1 MKLLRYGP
9 KGKEK
14 PALLDDNG
22 RLRDFSDKLN
32 DLAGSNL
39 DPDRL
44 AGLSNIDTSTLPLV
58 QGTVRIG
65 TPVAGVGKIVAIGLN
80 YADHAAEAG
89 MAVPEEPVIFTKA
102 ITALNGPNDPVV
114 LPKDSTK
121 GDWEVELAVII
132 GRKAQYVT
140 QGEALGHIA
149 GYAVFND
156 VSERAFQLEG
166 TGQWVKGKS
175 FDTSAPLGPW
185 LVTPDEVPEPQNLN
199 IWLEVN
205 GKRCQNGNTRT
216 MVFGVDHL
224 VSYVSRFMTLLPGD
238 VIATGTPPGVGLG
251 LKPPVFLKDG
261 DEMRLGIE
269 GLGEQRQKVVA
280 YHADLL

>member
-22 RLRDFSDKLN
+22 RLRDLSDKLN

-280 YHADLL
+280 YDPDLL